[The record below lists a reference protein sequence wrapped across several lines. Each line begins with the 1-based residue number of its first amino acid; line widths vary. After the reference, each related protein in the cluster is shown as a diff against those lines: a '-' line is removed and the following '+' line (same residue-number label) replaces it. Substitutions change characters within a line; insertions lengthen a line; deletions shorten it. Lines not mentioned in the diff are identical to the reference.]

1 MNVEYLDLPKIP
13 DHLIVGI
20 YQTIRNTP
28 PADRHSNKEGTDA
41 EKNAAWNSIK
51 ASQELKQFVST
62 IFAEVNDVHIFVL
75 SADLPMHKDNTRDI
89 AYNYV
94 LETGDA
100 ITNFH
105 DEDENIVETYPITPF
120 VWHKLNV
127 LNFHSVSIPSGPRI
141 VVSASVHW
149 DK

>member
-62 IFAEVNDVHIFVL
+62 IFNEVNDVHIFVL

-127 LNFHSVSIPSGPRI
+127 LNLHSVSIPSGPRI